1 MADSVGGRR
10 GSPSDS
16 VLGLVVAGG
25 CLFWFTVWFSFES
38 GFWSGFSGQVLGLVL
53 GRFRSRLWWFGVVGE
68 LWVGEL
74 WGGKLWVGKWSKHG
88 ICFFGFIIL
97 LNCILM

>member
-25 CLFWFTVWFSFES
+25 CLVWFR
-38 GFWSGFSGQVLGLVL
+38 SGFSGQVLGLVL
-53 GRFRSRLWWFGVVGE
+53 GRFRSRLWWFGVIGE
-68 LWVGEL
+68 LWVGE
-74 WGGKLWVGKWSKHG
+74 LWVGKWSKHG
-88 ICFFGFIIL
+88 ISF
-97 LNCILM
+97 